1 MAGVK
6 VEQGSVEEEILALL
20 LTVPE
25 GVGDDVLIKR
35 LPGVEPLVRSA
46 AGTEGLNGMSPRFY
60 SVELYTVANP

>member
-35 LPGVEPLVRSA
+35 LPGVEPLVRLA
-46 AGTEGLNGMSPRFY
+46 TGTEELNEMSPRF
-60 SVELYTVANP
+60 